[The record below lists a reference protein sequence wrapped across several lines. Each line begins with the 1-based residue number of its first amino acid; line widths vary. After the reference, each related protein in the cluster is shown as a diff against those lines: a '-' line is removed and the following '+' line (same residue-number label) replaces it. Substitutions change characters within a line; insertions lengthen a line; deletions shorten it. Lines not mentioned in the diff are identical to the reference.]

1 MTYALDTNTISY
13 WIQKNAQIAENLN
26 QALRQGATIIIP
38 PTTYYEIRRGF
49 KHKAAPGKEFAFSLI
64 CRSYEV
70 GEMSLAAWEKAAD
83 IYAYTRKSGKTI
95 EDTDI
100 LIAAF
105 CIVNGYTLVSNNTKH
120 FKHIRDLDITD
131 WTRQSGV

>member
-13 WIQKNAQIAENLN
+13 WIQQNAKVSKRIKD
-26 QALRQGATIIIP
+26 ALLQGDSIVIP

-49 KHKAAPGKEFAFSLI
+49 KHKAAPGKESAFSLI
-64 CRSYEV
+64 CNSYEI
-70 GEMSLAAWEKAAD
+70 GEMSLAVWEKAAT
-83 IYAYTRKSGKTI
+83 IYANTRKAGKPV

-105 CIVNGYTLVSNNTKH
+105 CIVNEYTLVTGNKKH
-120 FKHIRDLDITD
+120 FEHIADLNYTD
-131 WTRQSGV
+131 WSE